1 MATTKTTLIL
11 KASDDGQYTVDKS
24 VAEKSGLIKMMIE
37 GERESLFGM
46 MVVLLRGQ
54 DGWGLGDEVKER
66 WIVDYAKL
74 TRRMLVHSR
83 PRQPSL
89 PLNFLVEI
97 ITLPGLHRLHD
108 PPFASLRC
116 CTPCHP
122 ILLT

>member
-46 MVVLLRGQ
+46 MVLLLRGQ
-54 DGWGLGDEVKER
+54 DWRGLDEIKER

-74 TRRMLVHSR
+74 TRRMVLHS
-83 PRQPSL
+83 
-89 PLNFLVEI
+89 
-97 ITLPGLHRLHD
+97 
-108 PPFASLRC
+108 
-116 CTPCHP
+116 
-122 ILLT
+122 